1 MKQKRDEQFNKVN
14 TVKLWFYHRTGGT
27 YGARRKLGHH
37 QKKEKR
43 KTGLDIPKPIFISV
57 HLLQS
62 CLSAS
67 SGRMFAA
74 FHAGYIPPI
83 RAVATPKKIPS
94 AM

>member
-27 YGARRKLGHH
+27 YGARRKLGHS
-37 QKKEKR
+37 KGKEKNR
-43 KTGLDIPKPIFISV
+43 SRDIPKPIFISV